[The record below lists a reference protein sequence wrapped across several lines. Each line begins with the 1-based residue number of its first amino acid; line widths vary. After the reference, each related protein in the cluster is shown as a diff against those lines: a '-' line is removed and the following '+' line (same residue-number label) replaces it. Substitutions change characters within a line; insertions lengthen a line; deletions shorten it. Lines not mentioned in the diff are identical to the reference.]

1 MLGVLSYLG
10 NRLFS
15 FPPEDVD
22 YFLPQLIVLYVHN
35 ANIAEAIYPYLVSR
49 CRTSVYTSL
58 HIIWLLNAFCP
69 DIVSASSSH
78 VRKPKSHGA
87 KLRNLILSEELRVHS
102 TTRRSDKVTTS
113 AAQGRRT
120 CPSALALSKS
130 NASSSQHHHRTHY
143 RSFSDATCGPG
154 NINGSNGLST
164 LAPNG
169 GHRNGGATLRL
180 PTASNNAFHLSPHH
194 HRRSSVICLEKVLGD
209 LSSGH
214 AFDNGCTC
222 FMEQCHHLNSTVP
235 CDQQLSSEAAA
246 AAAAEVC
253 LVDCHCGA
261 PRIKPQYEFIRCL
274 MNIGKF
280 IRDFEHHN

>member
-1 MLGVLSYLG
+1 M
-10 NRLFS
+10 
-15 FPPEDVD
+15 
-22 YFLPQLIVLYVHN
+22 HN

-58 HIIWLLNAFCP
+58 HVIWLLNAFCP

-102 TTRRSDKVTTS
+102 TTRRSVDKQTASS
-113 AAQGRRT
+113 AQTRRT
-120 CPSALALSKS
+120 CPSSLASLSKS
-130 NASSSQHHHRTHY
+130 NPPSSQHQHHRTHY
-143 RSFSDATCGPG
+143 RSFSDATCSPV

-164 LAPNG
+164 LVPNG
-169 GHRNGGATLRL
+169 VHRNGGATLRL
-180 PTASNNAFHLSPHH
+180 PASNNAFHLSPHH

-222 FMEQCHHLNSTVP
+222 FQEQCHHLNSTFA
-235 CDQQLSSEAAA
+235 CDQQQFSEAAEA
-246 AAAAEVC
+246 C

-280 IRDFEHHN
+280 LQCL